1 MSKSYF
7 YVFGGDDKVILTLEN
22 FQEYEQ
28 HILFSFGQ
36 AAHFLEECGT
46 DLEQKL
52 LQLYQVEKAPDIETG
67 ALLLAKYAVSCQGYN
82 RLDLQKLF
90 EGNTRDYMEFNFKT
104 IFGFTHSQEFTIQ
117 QKYVLTQF
125 DWSGFESQS
134 RSLLGRKIPPCFSY
148 GDRQW
153 VIPNCYDL

>member
-1 MSKSYF
+1 MTKSYF
-7 YVFGGDDKVILTLEN
+7 YVFSGDNRIILTLEN
-22 FQEYEQ
+22 FSQYETF
-28 HILFSFGQ
+28 ILFSFGQ
-36 AAHFLEECGT
+36 AAHFLEDCGT

-52 LQLYQVEKAPDIETG
+52 LQLHQVENAPDIQTG
-67 ALLLAKYAVSCQGYN
+67 ALLLAKYALSCQGYN
-82 RLDLQKLF
+82 RLDLRKLF
-90 EGNTRDYMEFNFKT
+90 EGSTRDYMEFNFKT

-148 GDRQW
+148 GDREW
-153 VIPNCYDL
+153 VIPSCYDL